1 MGLIRNIS
9 ISMLFLFLWST
20 GLWAQPLMELK
31 GVRRAP
37 AQINSS
43 TEESFPLLSPDGRL
57 FFVRSIYEENHGGVR
72 AGQDIWFVEPRPN
85 GWSDASNKL
94 GKLNNIFNNG
104 VVGVGDSGNVLFLN
118 STYSNKLDYHLGL
131 SRSEFRDGGWSNPT
145 RVRLKGFNPKTGF
158 LSFYVDDDRGVMLIS
173 FSSSIAID
181 EDLYVS
187 LKEDGRWQKPIHL
200 GPTINTPGAEFS
212 PYLSDDGR
220 VLYFSSNGHPGLG
233 GADIFMSRRLDDT
246 WQSWSE
252 PVGLQAPINS
262 ASFDAYFTLHD
273 TIAFFSS
280 NRDGEFSD
288 IYIASYAARVQ
299 EQREALAQEDTATES
314 PFVIVGRVNDRK
326 LGKLDDIEVLDER
339 GEVVQT
345 VEADDKGEFV
355 LEDLPN
361 YQRYYLDLNGKLDDP
376 GVTMTVEGGDEVD
389 LLREPDR
396 NRFSFEVGDRMLKQV
411 LQAKVMVASSDQSTL
426 FGIGAGETFKDPQDI
441 RLRDRTGAEIETVV
455 LGKDGRFEL
464 QKIKKGELY
473 SLDPTD
479 MEALDGMPLF
489 VGSDSTRVKVS
500 PFILHGFPFKKL
512 PSGEVVLYQDELLS
526 SNMSSKFAFDYDRLD
541 MAGSTVMLYDENGD
555 PIQKAVVNENGFFA
569 FEQLDPQRKY
579 SMGLESEKDLAD
591 DLPNLYGIDQDGERI
606 LLASEILTGKIF
618 LGDPAKKVD
627 IAESREVFYFDES
640 NIPPEGT
647 KMYLTDASDLP
658 IDSSYVDKDGN
669 IFFKRLP
676 ATGGFNIRFADPQ
689 ALDLTSDR
697 YFIVD
702 AEGNKIELDA
712 SGRTVENIVG
722 AEMAETT
729 ETFTFEGE
737 EKPPEGTVVYVK
749 DENNNVIDSA
759 TVDEFG
765 EVRFTRLPADGNFKL
780 TLEKTDD
787 MSMGLDRFFIVDAS
801 GDKISFNEEG
811 ETFKKIAGKALAEST
826 EVFKVSDETGGGPP
840 EGTVVY
846 AVDENNNVID
856 SAVVDEFGE
865 IKFTRLP
872 PDGNF
877 KLKLEKAVD
886 NSMGLDRFFIVDAS
900 GDQIEFNAEGE
911 TSGKIVGKKLAET
924 TEVFKVS
931 NDEGAGPPEGTVVY
945 AVDENNN
952 VIDSA
957 VVDEFGEVKFTRLPP
972 DGNFKLKLEKA
983 IDGSL
988 GLDRFFIVDASGD
1001 EIEFNAEGETTK
1013 KIAGKKQAETTEIF
1027 TVSGDEGG
1035 PPEGTVVYAVDENN
1049 NVIDSAVVDE
1059 YGEVKFTRL
1068 PPDGN
1073 FKLKLEKA
1081 IDNSMGLDRFFIVD
1095 ASGEKVEFNPEGET
1109 EKKIVGSVMAKRI
1122 DYYKFDYERLP
1133 PKGTMVYLLDENNIR
1148 IDSALVGDENK
1159 FKFLKLDPEKKYG
1172 LEVKNADGSEF
1183 QFDEF
1188 TLTSRDGTK
1197 FVLKSAVSHESRYAN
1212 MSPEEL
1218 SEQYDQFAFEMP
1230 GGPVIGTQVMVYN
1243 AAGFLVDSAIVYSKG
1258 RFNVDRLKGQETYSI
1273 RVAQDGFNM
1282 AAARLY
1288 TWLNGRERMLPLLKQ
1303 GYSYRPI
1310 DEIIVEDTEIN
1321 FDMFMLA
1328 TEDPIDP
1335 DAQVYLMENGQINA
1349 VDSSLVEQDG
1359 SFKFKELDREKEY
1372 SMEFNDKVNTENAKL
1387 YSISDGEQKEVASAE
1402 KGFSVAPSELLEPK
1416 STISIAS
1423 SMPRLSS
1430 VHDDAIAAERL
1441 KYPDLPEAFAS
1452 LTQDELLARYDRFQF
1467 DARYQP
1473 DPGTE
1478 ISITDK
1484 RGNEIAHSA
1493 IYEGGVFYV
1502 DKLSGEETYLIKV
1515 GDESFSLEGATLYAL
1530 LKDEK
1535 RRLTRLGDDFVFRPR
1550 LEEGDSDLVISLTG
1564 TAQTPTEGEKGTS
1577 EEGGDE
1583 FALTPP
1589 KDGNGETM
1597 DVNVDKVTKTVFEEA
1612 KVESEAK
1619 PTAATAVLD
1628 DSDYRLKSGIAQV
1641 EETQKGWDLHFD
1653 FNEFLLTDY
1662 QIDYIYQVVIP
1673 MLKNNP
1679 EMTLTIEGHTDSI
1692 GSDSVNQRVSILRI
1706 SNVLYHLEMAGIENT
1721 QIKVVPKGESD
1732 PIAPNDTEEG
1742 RAKNRRVEFIKD

>member
-749 DENNNVIDSA
+749 DENNNVIDS
-759 TVDEFG
+759 
-765 EVRFTRLPADGNFKL
+765 RN
-780 TLEKTDD
+780 
-787 MSMGLDRFFIVDAS
+787 
-801 GDKISFNEEG
+801 
-811 ETFKKIAGKALAEST
+811 
-826 EVFKVSDETGGGPP
+826 GG
-840 EGTVVY
+840 
-846 AVDENNNVID
+846 
-856 SAVVDEFGE
+856 
-865 IKFTRLP
+865 
-872 PDGNF
+872 
-877 KLKLEKAVD
+877 
-886 NSMGLDRFFIVDAS
+886 
-900 GDQIEFNAEGE
+900 
-911 TSGKIVGKKLAET
+911 
-924 TEVFKVS
+924 
-931 NDEGAGPPEGTVVY
+931 
-945 AVDENNN
+945 
-952 VIDSA
+952 
-957 VVDEFGEVKFTRLPP
+957 
-972 DGNFKLKLEKA
+972 
-983 IDGSL
+983 
-988 GLDRFFIVDASGD
+988 
-1001 EIEFNAEGETTK
+1001 
-1013 KIAGKKQAETTEIF
+1013 
-1027 TVSGDEGG
+1027 
-1035 PPEGTVVYAVDENN
+1035 
-1049 NVIDSAVVDE
+1049 
-1059 YGEVKFTRL
+1059 
-1068 PPDGN
+1068 
-1073 FKLKLEKA
+1073 
-1081 IDNSMGLDRFFIVD
+1081 
-1095 ASGEKVEFNPEGET
+1095 
-1109 EKKIVGSVMAKRI
+1109 
-1122 DYYKFDYERLP
+1122 
-1133 PKGTMVYLLDENNIR
+1133 
-1148 IDSALVGDENK
+1148 
-1159 FKFLKLDPEKKYG
+1159 
-1172 LEVKNADGSEF
+1172 
-1183 QFDEF
+1183 
-1188 TLTSRDGTK
+1188 
-1197 FVLKSAVSHESRYAN
+1197 
-1212 MSPEEL
+1212 
-1218 SEQYDQFAFEMP
+1218 
-1230 GGPVIGTQVMVYN
+1230 
-1243 AAGFLVDSAIVYSKG
+1243 
-1258 RFNVDRLKGQETYSI
+1258 
-1273 RVAQDGFNM
+1273 
-1282 AAARLY
+1282 
-1288 TWLNGRERMLPLLKQ
+1288 
-1303 GYSYRPI
+1303 
-1310 DEIIVEDTEIN
+1310 
-1321 FDMFMLA
+1321 
-1328 TEDPIDP
+1328 
-1335 DAQVYLMENGQINA
+1335 
-1349 VDSSLVEQDG
+1349 
-1359 SFKFKELDREKEY
+1359 
-1372 SMEFNDKVNTENAKL
+1372 
-1387 YSISDGEQKEVASAE
+1387 
-1402 KGFSVAPSELLEPK
+1402 
-1416 STISIAS
+1416 
-1423 SMPRLSS
+1423 
-1430 VHDDAIAAERL
+1430 
-1441 KYPDLPEAFAS
+1441 
-1452 LTQDELLARYDRFQF
+1452 
-1467 DARYQP
+1467 
-1473 DPGTE
+1473 
-1478 ISITDK
+1478 
-1484 RGNEIAHSA
+1484 
-1493 IYEGGVFYV
+1493 
-1502 DKLSGEETYLIKV
+1502 
-1515 GDESFSLEGATLYAL
+1515 
-1530 LKDEK
+1530 
-1535 RRLTRLGDDFVFRPR
+1535 
-1550 LEEGDSDLVISLTG
+1550 
-1564 TAQTPTEGEKGTS
+1564 
-1577 EEGGDE
+1577 
-1583 FALTPP
+1583 
-1589 KDGNGETM
+1589 
-1597 DVNVDKVTKTVFEEA
+1597 
-1612 KVESEAK
+1612 
-1619 PTAATAVLD
+1619 
-1628 DSDYRLKSGIAQV
+1628 
-1641 EETQKGWDLHFD
+1641 
-1653 FNEFLLTDY
+1653 
-1662 QIDYIYQVVIP
+1662 
-1673 MLKNNP
+1673 
-1679 EMTLTIEGHTDSI
+1679 
-1692 GSDSVNQRVSILRI
+1692 
-1706 SNVLYHLEMAGIENT
+1706 
-1721 QIKVVPKGESD
+1721 
-1732 PIAPNDTEEG
+1732 
-1742 RAKNRRVEFIKD
+1742 